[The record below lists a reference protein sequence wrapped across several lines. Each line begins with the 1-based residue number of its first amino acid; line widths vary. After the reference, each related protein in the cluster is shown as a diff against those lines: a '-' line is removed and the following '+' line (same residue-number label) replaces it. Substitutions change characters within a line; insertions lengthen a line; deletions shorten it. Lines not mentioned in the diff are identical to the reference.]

1 MAPAVRRGQAELTD
15 TIFAVSSGRPPAA
28 IAVVRVSGPAAF
40 EAAEAFAGPLPAPR
54 TASLRT
60 LRSAGAV
67 LDHGLVLAFPGPR
80 SATGENLAEFHCHGG
95 RAVIAA
101 VEAAL
106 AARPGLRRAE
116 PGEFT
121 RRALANG
128 RIDLMEAEGL
138 ADLLAAETEAQ
149 RVAALAAAEGRLS
162 ARTRAWLDR
171 VVLLSAGAEAIL
183 DYADEDDVANDASA
197 LASVVADMAALAAD
211 IRTALAAPSV
221 ERLRDGVRVVIAGP
235 PNAGK
240 STLLNLLAGR
250 EAAIVSPIA
259 GTTRDRIEA
268 PVLRAEVAMLLID
281 TAGLTETGDPIEAI
295 GVERARSAIA
305 EADVL
310 LWLGDDRP
318 PQPGAIWVHARSDE
332 PGRETMPDG
341 CTLPVAARDGASID
355 RLWTLLH
362 ARAAAM
368 VSPGD
373 DAPAMREHQ
382 RQTCH
387 EVVAALA
394 PSSDALLV
402 AEGLAHARRRLAGM
416 LGLDA
421 TEIMLDALFSRFCV
435 GK

>member
-1 MAPAVRRGQAELTD
+1 VAPPVRREQAQLTD

-28 IAVVRVSGPAAF
+28 IAVIRVSGPRAF
-40 EAAEAFAGPLPAPR
+40 ASVQALAGPLPSPR

-60 LRSAGAV
+60 LLRNGAV
-67 LDHGLVLAFPGPR
+67 LDQALVLIFPGPR
-80 SATGENLAEFHCHGG
+80 SATGEDLAELHCHGG

-101 VEAAL
+101 AEAAL
-106 AARPGLRRAE
+106 SEQPELRRAE

-138 ADLLAAETEAQ
+138 ADLLEAETEAQ
-149 RVAALAAAEGRLS
+149 RIAAVVAAEGQLS

-171 VVLLSAGAEAIL
+171 VVMLSAQVEAML
-183 DYADEDDVANDASA
+183 DYADEDDVAKDEGA
-197 LASVVADMAALAAD
+197 LAAVRDDMATLAAD
-211 IRTALAAPSV
+211 IQVALKAPSV

-240 STLLNLLAGR
+240 STLLNLLAAR

-268 PVLRAEVAMLLID
+268 PVLRGGVAMLLVD
-281 TAGLTETGDPIEAI
+281 TAGVTETDDPIEAI
-295 GVERARSAIA
+295 GVERARSAIDD
-305 EADVL
+305 ADVL
-310 LWLGDDRP
+310 LWLGDDPPPRP
-318 PQPGAIWVHARSDE
+318 DAIWVHARCDQL
-332 PGRETMPDG
+332 GREIAPEG
-341 CTLPVAARDGASID
+341 RELAVSAHDGASVL
-355 RLWTLLH
+355 RLWSLLQT
-362 ARAAAM
+362 RAAAL
-368 VSPGD
+368 VSVSDGV
-373 DAPAMREHQ
+373 PAMREHQ
-382 RQTCH
+382 RQTCRD
-387 EVVAALA
+387 VV
-394 PSSDALLV
+394 DALILESDPLIV
-402 AEGLAHARRRLAGM
+402 AEALREARGSLSRL